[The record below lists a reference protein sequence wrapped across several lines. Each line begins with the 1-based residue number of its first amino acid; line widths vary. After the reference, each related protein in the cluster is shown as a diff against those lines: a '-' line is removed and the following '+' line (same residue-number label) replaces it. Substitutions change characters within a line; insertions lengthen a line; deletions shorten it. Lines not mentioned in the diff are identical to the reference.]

1 MAETTTRGRPRSFDR
16 AAALEHAL
24 EQFWRYG
31 YEATSISMLTKAM
44 GISPPSLYAA
54 FGDKR
59 TLFREVVGHYA
70 ETWGRYGT
78 RPLAEEATARAA
90 VERILRAAA
99 EEYTN
104 PVHPPGCL
112 VISGA
117 TNVAEADADVKQE
130 LRAYRER
137 AKLAITAKIA
147 AEVEAGLLPPDTD
160 AAALGSFYASVIQGM
175 NAQAV
180 DGAGRSEL
188 NRIAETAMLAWPR

>member
-59 TLFREVVGHYA
+59 TLFREVVEHYA

-90 VERILRAAA
+90 VERILHAAA

-104 PVHPPGCL
+104 PMHPPGCL

-117 TNVAEADADVKQE
+117 TNVAEADADVKGE

-147 AEVEAGLLPPDTD
+147 AEVEVGLLPPDTD
-160 AAALGSFYASVIQGM
+160 AAAFGSFYASVIQGM

-180 DGAGRSEL
+180 DGAGRAEL
-188 NRIAETAMLAWPR
+188 DRIAETAMLAWPR